1 MKSTKLFEILEKEYL
16 NRTEIIEL
24 LDLEEKSQIDEL
36 YMAADKRRSMFCGD
50 EVHVRAVVDISNYCT
65 QHCMYCEMR
74 EDNFSLKRYRMRPDE
89 IIDIAKKI
97 SKLGIGTIVIQ
108 SGEDV
113 KFDTDIVAYLI
124 YSIKQ
129 SADIAVTLS
138 LGERGLDE
146 YQRWKIAGAD
156 RYILKFE
163 TSNERKYSVYRN
175 KKLLN
180 DRVQHLKYLK
190 RIGFQIGSGNIV
202 GLPSQTIDDI
212 ADDIILLKGL
222 DVDTAI
228 FDLLIPVPFTPYQ
241 NLKPGSLELTLKTI
255 SVARL
260 VLKNV
265 HIVSNAFDICF
276 DKYGEILNCG
286 VNAIMPS
293 FTPQKYSEIS
303 NSVLSV
309 KEEINPFENQ
319 KKIKKKIEI
328 LGRQISF
335 SRGDSLKKS
344 SPNYL

>member
-1 MKSTKLFEILEKEYL
+1 MKSTKLLEILDKEYL
-16 NRTEIIEL
+16 SRAEIIEL
-24 LDLEEKSQIDEL
+24 LSLEEKTQIKEL
-36 YMAADKRRSMFCGD
+36 YIAADKRRAKFCGD
-50 EVHVRAVVDISNYCT
+50 EVHVRAKVDISNYCT

-74 EDNFSLKRYRMRPDE
+74 EDNFSLKRYRMRPGE
-89 IIDIAKKI
+89 IIEIAQRI
-97 SKLGIGTIVIQ
+97 AKLGIGTIVLQ

-113 KFDTDIVAYLI
+113 TFDTDIVAYII

-163 TSNERKYSVYRN
+163 TSNERKYSIYRK

-190 RIGFQIGSGNIV
+190 RIGYQIGSGNII
-202 GLPSQTIDDI
+202 GLLSQTIDDI
-212 ADDIILLKGL
+212 ADDIILLQEL

-228 FDLLIPVPFTPYQ
+228 FDSLIPVPFTPYQ
-241 NLKPGSLELTLKTI
+241 NLKAGSLELTLKTI
-255 SVARL
+255 AVARL

-265 HIVSNAFDICF
+265 HIVSNAFDIYF

-293 FTPQKYSEIS
+293 FTPRKYSGVS
-303 NSVLSV
+303 KSVLS
-309 KEEINPFENQ
+309 ERLEIDPFENQ
-319 KKIKKKIEI
+319 KKIKRQIEI
-328 LGRQISF
+328 LGRQISY
-335 SRGDSLKKS
+335 SHGDSLKKNS
-344 SPNYL
+344 SISL